1 MKLTLS
7 FACDWYDRTEAIR
20 SGEVRP
26 DGIDLVPLTMTPT
39 ETFWR
44 LTQCNEFDVAEMSLS
59 GFIMRT
65 ARGDDRYVGLPVFT
79 SRVFR
84 HDGIILRR
92 EIESAEQLPGRRV
105 AVPEYHMTAALFMRG
120 LLLDEHG
127 VDHRDITWVQA
138 GHHTPGRIER
148 ESVSIPDVTIEV
160 ERNRTIDE
168 MLADGS
174 VDASLNPYGSALL
187 EDPGSVVHRLYPD
200 PLAAETEYFG
210 RTGIYPIMHL
220 VVIKRDLYERHP
232 WVALNLYK
240 AFVTAKDLCLERM
253 KGIGGH
259 SPVALPGFLH
269 RLDEGRKAYGDDLW
283 PYGVEANKK
292 TLQTACRYSFEQ
304 GLSSRLVAPEE
315 LFAETLRVPQ
325 AID

>member
-1 MKLTLS
+1 
-7 FACDWYDRTEAIR
+7 
-20 SGEVRP
+20 
-26 DGIDLVPLTMTPT
+26 MTPT

-44 LTQCNEFDVAEMSLS
+44 LTQCHEFDVAEMSLS

-92 EIESAEQLPGRRV
+92 EIQSALQLPGKRV

-120 LLLDEHG
+120 LLSDEHG
-127 VDHRDITWVQA
+127 VDHREITWVQA

-160 ERNRTIDE
+160 EPNRIIDE
-168 MLADGS
+168 MLRDGT

-187 EDPGSVVHRLYPD
+187 EEQASVVHRLYPD
-200 PLAAETEYFG
+200 PSAAEIEYFA

-232 WVALNLYK
+232 WVAVNLYK
-240 AFVTAKDLCLERM
+240 AVVTAKDLCLERM

-269 RLDEGRKAYGDDLW
+269 RLDEARKAHGDDLW
-283 PYGVEANKK
+283 PYGVEANRV

-304 GLSSRLVAPEE
+304 GLSGRLVAPEE
-315 LFAETLRVPQ
+315 LFAQTLRVPQ